1 VEEQPPPSLYAE
13 ITVKEFKTYHSW
25 SKLLS
30 NLVDYLNNFVRPHKL
45 ISFSL
50 FEDSHNAWMF
60 EED

>member
-1 VEEQPPPSLYAE
+1 VEEQLPPSLYAE